1 MTAPQQRIGPAQAAG
16 QNQKM
21 TLRRFVRVTL
31 DNFRQL
37 LQTIAAPTTSLP
49 MPTFNPPPA
58 QPALPPPDGD
68 AAPERSD
75 RQPPA
80 TIVPSE
86 PAISSA
92 QPQPAAEL
100 GSAAHVPLEPA
111 PVEDPGGEHA
121 ASQPEQSVSELAAF
135 AVSSFA
141 PDSEAAAATEVHTPP
156 WEPGATAT
164 EAALGALD
172 AAVMTV
178 DAEAGA
184 PVSEAAGESDAA
196 PTFSAEPDAE
206 PDDALAGVV
215 EDGMAADTEDAEDS
229 KDEEGAPA
237 ASSVQAAGFSLAAA
251 LESLL
256 FVADAAVEP
265 AQLART
271 LEITPAA
278 AEAALAELDA
288 AYRREGRGLRL
299 QVRNG
304 RYQLV
309 TAPEA
314 ANLIEN
320 FLNLDASTRLS
331 GPALETLAVAAYRQP
346 VTRAQIEAVR
356 GVDCSGVLRSLLQRG
371 LLEEVGRLDAPG
383 RPVLYGVTDLFMH
396 HFGLTALHELPPL
409 EDAELARIEE
419 VGA

>member
-1 MTAPQQRIGPAQAAG
+1 M
-16 QNQKM
+16 
-21 TLRRFVRVTL
+21 
-31 DNFRQL
+31 
-37 LQTIAAPTTSLP
+37 
-49 MPTFNPPPA
+49 
-58 QPALPPPDGD
+58 
-68 AAPERSD
+68 
-75 RQPPA
+75 
-80 TIVPSE
+80 
-86 PAISSA
+86 
-92 QPQPAAEL
+92 
-100 GSAAHVPLEPA
+100 
-111 PVEDPGGEHA
+111 
-121 ASQPEQSVSELAAF
+121 
-135 AVSSFA
+135 
-141 PDSEAAAATEVHTPP
+141 AAA
-156 WEPGATAT
+156 
-164 EAALGALD
+164 
-172 AAVMTV
+172 
-178 DAEAGA
+178 
-184 PVSEAAGESDAA
+184 
-196 PTFSAEPDAE
+196 
-206 PDDALAGVV
+206 
-215 EDGMAADTEDAEDS
+215 TEDAEDAE
-229 KDEEGAPA
+229 DEEGAPA
-237 ASSVQAAGFSLAAA
+237 APSVQTGGFSLAAA

-271 LEITPAA
+271 LDITPAA

-299 QVRNG
+299 QVRSG